1 VERVRSKTDLDPN
14 TTLLDLKQLC
24 GELAKLDDLDTYVR
38 TALAAAGE
46 GKVIV
51 LTGQAPV
58 WLYLKVAHA
67 LHGKAKR
74 LIYRSP
80 VTGDV
85 VIFDHDPF

>member
-1 VERVRSKTDLDPN
+1 MERVRSKTDLDPN

>member
-1 VERVRSKTDLDPN
+1 MDLD
-14 TTLLDLKQLC
+14 TTLIDLKQLF
-24 GELAKLDDLDTYVR
+24 GVLAKLDDLDVYVR
-38 TALAAAGE
+38 AALVAAGE

>member
-1 VERVRSKTDLDPN
+1 MTIVVIADRRVI
-14 TTLLDLKQLC
+14 DLKALF
-24 GELAKLDDLDTYVR
+24 GDTAKLADLPAYLDQAKV
-38 TALAAAGE
+38 LAGD
-46 GKVIV
+46 GSDVV

-67 LHGKAKR
+67 LHGRVRK
-74 LIYRSP
+74 LTYTSP